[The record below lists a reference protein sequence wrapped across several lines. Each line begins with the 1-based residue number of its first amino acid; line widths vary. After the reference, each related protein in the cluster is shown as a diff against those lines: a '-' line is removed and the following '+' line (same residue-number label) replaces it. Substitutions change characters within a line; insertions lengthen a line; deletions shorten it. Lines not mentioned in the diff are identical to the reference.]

1 MIHLQRIAGAYVG
14 SVFGA
19 AQFYGTKKSAAM
31 ELTSK
36 LISDQRDGD
45 VDGPAGFERVVRV
58 RLSPPRNLRSFV
70 PPAAGEDAG
79 GRGDIAGRPE
89 SRTRRPR
96 HPPPPWP
103 AGRLSSRWPHSR
115 WVDDPPQGAAGCDSA
130 SARGGR
136 PVPGCAPRVFPT
148 DAGMEWRSPPS
159 CVADRCSG
167 RLRAVQRGCAARIG
181 QAAGYLDQSVI
192 DSIISRPSWPTS
204 G

>member
-1 MIHLQRIAGAYVG
+1 LIHLQRIAGAYVG

-19 AQFYGTKKSAAM
+19 AQFYGTKKSPAM

-36 LISDQRDGD
+36 LINDQRDGD

-136 PVPGCAPRVFPT
+136 PVLGALPVSSPLMPVWNGEARPVVSRTVAAAVFGRYS
-148 DAGMEWRSPPS
+148 AG
-159 CVADRCSG
+159 AQHG
-167 RLRAVQRGCAARIG
+167 
-181 QAAGYLDQSVI
+181 
-192 DSIISRPSWPTS
+192 
-204 G
+204 